1 MVLNCLSIMQ
11 IINIFNK
18 IGLNVNVSKIK
29 NSILNII
36 AIKILLYM

>member
-1 MVLNCLSIMQ
+1 MINGLSIMQ
-11 IINIFNK
+11 IIVIYNK

-36 AIKILLYM
+36 AIKIFLYM